1 MKGGAIKFRLSEFI
15 INESFIKMFFE
26 SSEKM
31 PLEGIG
37 YVKNFIEVSN
47 DEIKRE
53 ALRFSGACAS
63 VSLMDKIS
71 KEICISSHKK
81 SAPKYCRL
89 DIV

>member
-37 YVKNFIEVSN
+37 YVKISS
-47 DEIKRE
+47 
-53 ALRFSGACAS
+53 RFPMMKLNEKHYVFLVLVAS